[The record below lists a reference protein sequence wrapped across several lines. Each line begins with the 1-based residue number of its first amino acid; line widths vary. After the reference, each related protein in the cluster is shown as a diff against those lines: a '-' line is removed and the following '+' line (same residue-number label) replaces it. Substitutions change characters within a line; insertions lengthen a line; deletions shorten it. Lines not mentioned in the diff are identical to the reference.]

1 MFKYIQFKV
10 SKSKCAAIILEISR
24 LKFPSTL
31 VSHPICNN
39 VSFYCHIFMFF
50 IDSYNYFI
58 IINWQPLW
66 LEEDNFVQKKSMMCE
81 TREYA
86 ISVKQKAWLNGAFI
100 LTALVAS
107 FTNGDIIIQLH
118 PFILTVAARLS
129 ESCRMSLHEFCAIWE
144 TLCSS
149 IHVNINAL
157 QVVSS

>member
-1 MFKYIQFKV
+1 
-10 SKSKCAAIILEISR
+10 
-24 LKFPSTL
+24 
-31 VSHPICNN
+31 
-39 VSFYCHIFMFF
+39 
-50 IDSYNYFI
+50 
-58 IINWQPLW
+58 
-66 LEEDNFVQKKSMMCE
+66 MCE

-107 FTNGDIIIQLH
+107 FTDGDIITQLH

-157 QVVSS
+157 QVVSSQLKLIHRMSDLDLRFRQGREPDFFFYFFQFIPLVWQDQHNVYQTNYLQDLLILHCQNYFH

>member
-66 LEEDNFVQKKSMMCE
+66 LEEEASIRIILCRKSLWC
-81 TREYA
+81 
-86 ISVKQKAWLNGAFI
+86 VK
-100 LTALVAS
+100 LVSTQQVWSRKPGLMA
-107 FTNGDIIIQLH
+107 H
-118 PFILTVAARLS
+118 LS
-129 ESCRMSLHEFCAIWE
+129 SLHWLLHSPMV
-144 TLCSS
+144 TSS
-149 IHVNINAL
+149 HSYIHLYSLL
-157 QVVSS
+157 QHGCLRAAECLSMSSVPSGKPSAPPYM

>member
-1 MFKYIQFKV
+1 
-10 SKSKCAAIILEISR
+10 
-24 LKFPSTL
+24 
-31 VSHPICNN
+31 
-39 VSFYCHIFMFF
+39 
-50 IDSYNYFI
+50 
-58 IINWQPLW
+58 
-66 LEEDNFVQKKSMMCE
+66 MCE

-107 FTNGDIIIQLH
+107 FTDGDIITQLH

-157 QVVSS
+157 QVVSSQLKLIHRMSDLDLRFRQGREPDFFFISFSLSLWSGKTSTMSIRPITYRIY

>member
-1 MFKYIQFKV
+1 
-10 SKSKCAAIILEISR
+10 
-24 LKFPSTL
+24 
-31 VSHPICNN
+31 
-39 VSFYCHIFMFF
+39 
-50 IDSYNYFI
+50 
-58 IINWQPLW
+58 
-66 LEEDNFVQKKSMMCE
+66 MCE

-107 FTNGDIIIQLH
+107 FTDGDIITQLH

-157 QVVSS
+157 QVVSSQLKLIHRMSDLDLRFRQGREPDFFLLLSVYPSGLARLAQCLSDQLLTGFIDITLSELFSLRAFIV